1 LCFLKSI
8 STLLLLFVHLVPSC
22 QSIHQLARHHQQR
35 SLPSHFEPHSFQ
47 SDVNSLPKPLKMG
60 PDHGVL
66 GATFKA
72 TRALQMASMI
82 AIIGVTSN
90 FISEMV
96 SAGAKPPSLLIAI
109 LSIVCIAVL
118 YCAITLILYFDNI
131 LPFLISTG
139 IDALFLIALV
149 VVSVVVGKPLSYLN
163 CQVLDEI
170 SNTSSSAYDFTSALG
185 NSLNKS
191 GIINYSQWIG
201 TSKATCLEMK
211 SIWGLSIAL
220 CILFTF
226 SAVST
231 ICLWKRTKPAL
242 ANKSEA

>member
-1 LCFLKSI
+1 
-8 STLLLLFVHLVPSC
+8 
-22 QSIHQLARHHQQR
+22 
-35 SLPSHFEPHSFQ
+35 
-47 SDVNSLPKPLKMG
+47 MG
-60 PDHGVL
+60 PDHGAL

-82 AIIGVTSN
+82 AIIGMTAN

-96 SAGAKPPSLLIAI
+96 SAGATPPSLIVAI

-118 YCAITLILYFDNI
+118 YCAITVILFFDGI

-139 IDALFLIALV
+139 IDALFLIALI

-163 CQVLDEI
+163 CTVVGQI
-170 SNTSSSAYDFTSALG
+170 SNASSSAIDFTSALG

-191 GIINYSQWIG
+191 GVVNYSQWIG

-226 SAVST
+226 SA
-231 ICLWKRTKPAL
+231 
-242 ANKSEA
+242 

>member
-1 LCFLKSI
+1 
-8 STLLLLFVHLVPSC
+8 
-22 QSIHQLARHHQQR
+22 
-35 SLPSHFEPHSFQ
+35 
-47 SDVNSLPKPLKMG
+47 MG

-72 TRALQMASMI
+72 TRALQMASMLAVVGI
-82 AIIGVTSN
+82 TAN

-96 SAGAKPPSLLIAI
+96 SAGATPPSVIVAI

-118 YCAITLILYFDNI
+118 YCAITLILYLDSI

-139 IDALFLIALV
+139 IDSLFLIALV

-170 SNTSSSAYDFTSALG
+170 SNATSSAFDFTSALG
-185 NSLNKS
+185 NSLNKD
-191 GIINYSQWIG
+191 GKVNYSQWIG
-201 TSKATCLEMK
+201 TSKSTCLEMK
-211 SIWGLSIAL
+211 SIWGFSIAL

-231 ICLWKRTKPAL
+231 ICLWKRTKQAPAD
-242 ANKSEA
+242 KSQA

>member
-1 LCFLKSI
+1 MS
-8 STLLLLFVHLVPSC
+8 
-22 QSIHQLARHHQQR
+22 
-35 SLPSHFEPHSFQ
+35 
-47 SDVNSLPKPLKMG
+47 

-82 AIIGVTSN
+82 AVIGITAN
-90 FISEMV
+90 FVSEMV
-96 SAGAKPPSLLIAI
+96 GAGATPPPVLVAT

-118 YCAITLILYFDNI
+118 YCAITLILYFDSI

-139 IDALFLIALV
+139 IDCLFLIALV

-163 CQVLDEI
+163 CKVLDEI
-170 SNTSSSAYDFTSALG
+170 SKATSSAYDFTSALG
-185 NSLNKS
+185 NSLNK
-191 GIINYSQWIG
+191 GGAVKYSMWIG

-231 ICLWKRTKPAL
+231 VCLWKRTEQPVPDKTA
-242 ANKSEA
+242 A

>member
-1 LCFLKSI
+1 
-8 STLLLLFVHLVPSC
+8 
-22 QSIHQLARHHQQR
+22 
-35 SLPSHFEPHSFQ
+35 
-47 SDVNSLPKPLKMG
+47 MG

-82 AIIGVTSN
+82 ATIGITAN

-96 SAGAKPPSLLIAI
+96 SAGATPPPVLVAI
-109 LSIVCIAVL
+109 LSIVCISVL
-118 YCAITLILYFDNI
+118 YCAITLILYLDSI
-131 LPFLISTG
+131 LPFLVSTG
-139 IDALFLIALV
+139 IDSLFLIALI
-149 VVSVVVGKPLSYLN
+149 VVSVVVGRPLSYLN
-163 CQVLDEI
+163 CQNLDKN
-170 SNTSSSAYDFTSALG
+170 SNATSSAYDFTSALG

-191 GIINYSQWIG
+191 GKVNYTQWIG
-201 TSKATCLEMK
+201 TSKSTCLEMK

-231 ICLWKRTKPAL
+231 ICLWKRTKQTPV
-242 ANKSEA
+242 NKSDA